1 MKLTDILA
9 ENEIKVDLEAED
21 KKEAIEELVDLL
33 ISEHELSLRNRDE
46 ILEVVFKR
54 ESSISTGVG
63 GGVAI
68 PHGTV
73 DCINDI
79 IAAMGISSSGIDFDS
94 FDGDPT
100 NIVLLLL
107 VPKNHRPRPRHRS
120 VPAGPNQLS
129 SSNQTASIPTG
140 IGPTRQP
147 TNRSSGAYDQGLFDV
162 NHTRFRVRSQSLCQA
177 SRWAWSR
184 NGRGAVPD

>member
-107 VPKNHRPRPRHRS
+107 VPKNQFSKHIKTLANIARLLNDGS
-120 VPAGPNQLS
+120 VRE
-129 SSNQTASIPTG
+129 SIRKAENSDTVFH
-140 IGPTRQP
+140 II
-147 TNRSSGAYDQGLFDV
+147 AD
-162 NHTRFRVRSQSLCQA
+162 A
-177 SRWAWSR
+177 E
-184 NGRGAVPD
+184 RGHED

>member
-9 ENEIKVDLEAED
+9 EHEIKVDLEAED

-46 ILEVVFKR
+46 ILDVVLKR

-63 GGVAI
+63 GGVAL

-79 IAAMGISSSGIDFDS
+79 IAAMGISSRGIDFDS
-94 FDGDPT
+94 FDGDPVH
-100 NIVLLLL
+100 IVLLLL
-107 VPKNHRPRPRHRS
+107 VPKNRFGKHIKTLANIARLMNDGS
-120 VPAGPNQLS
+120 VRE
-129 SSNQTASIPTG
+129 SILKAENPDTVFRI
-140 IGPTRQP
+140 IGD
-147 TNRSSGAYDQGLFDV
+147 AEQGHED
-162 NHTRFRVRSQSLCQA
+162 
-177 SRWAWSR
+177 
-184 NGRGAVPD
+184 